1 MKVSD
6 IIIWERNFWYKIEN
20 NGKWK
25 SFTAW
30 GIEKQ
35 NSNLFSGHQL
45 AQIFLTAMKYESYIK
60 TNTNFGPMYIE
71 PLNPSSGV
79 YDTKM
84 NLNKE

>member
-35 NSNLFSGHQL
+35 NSNLLFWSSIGSNISNGHE
-45 AQIFLTAMKYESYIK
+45 IEI
-60 TNTNFGPMYIE
+60 MY
-71 PLNPSSGV
+71 
-79 YDTKM
+79 
-84 NLNKE
+84 